1 MVTINTESALT
12 PRSLRDTRRM
22 NMFVSV
28 AAAVAGLLFGL
39 DIGVIAGALPF
50 ITDHFVL
57 TSRLQEWVVS
67 SMMLGAAIGALFN
80 GWLSFRLGRKY
91 SLMAG
96 AILFVLGSIGSA
108 FATSVE
114 MLIAARVVLGI
125 AVGIASYTAPL
136 YLSEM
141 ASENVRGKMISMYQL
156 MVTLGIVLA
165 FLSDTAFS
173 YSGNWRAMLGVLAL
187 PAVLLIILV
196 VFLPN
201 SPRWL
206 AEKGRHIEA
215 EEVLR
220 MLRDT
225 SEKAREELNEIRESL
240 KLKQG
245 GWALFKINRNVRR
258 AVFLGMLLQA
268 MQQFTGMNIIMYYA
282 PRIFKMA
289 GFTTT
294 EQQMIATLVVGL
306 TFMFA
311 TFIAV
316 FTVDKAGRKPALKIG
331 FSVMALGTLVLGYC
345 LMQFDN
351 GTASSGLSWLSV
363 GMTMMCIAGYAMS
376 AAPVVWIL
384 CSEIQPLKCRDFGIT
399 CSTTTNWVSNM
410 IIGATFLTLLDSI
423 GAAGTFLALHC
434 AEHCVCGHHFL
445 AHSGNQKCHPGTY
458 RTQTDGR
465 REVEKYRR
473 LISRAGCAVHPALF
487 SLIEIGHLAVEAFV
501 SFLIQPCCG
510 NTHQERGMK
519 TIGLLGGMSWESTIP
534 YYRLINEGIKQRLG
548 GLHSAQVLL
557 HSVDFHEIEECQRR
571 GEWDKTGDILAEA
584 ALGLQRAGAEG
595 IVLCTNTMHK
605 VADAIESRC
614 TLPFLHIADATG
626 RAITGAGMTR
636 VALLGTRYTME
647 QDFYRG
653 RLTEQFSINCLIPEA
668 DERAKINQIIF
679 EELCLGQF
687 TEASR
692 AYYAQVIA
700 RLAEQGAQGVIFGC
714 TEIGLLVPEERSVLP
729 VFDTA
734 AIHAEDAV
742 AFMLS

>member
-1 MVTINTESALT
+1 MTSISNDSTLS
-12 PRSLRDTRRM
+12 PRTQRDTRRM
-22 NMFVSV
+22 NWFVSI

-39 DIGVIAGALPF
+39 DIGVISGALPF
-50 ITDHFVL
+50 ITDHFTL
-57 TSRLQEWVVS
+57 SSQLQEWVVS

-96 AILFVLGSIGSA
+96 AVLFVAGSIGSA
-108 FATSVE
+108 FAASVE
-114 MLIAARVVLGI
+114 VLLVARVVLGV

-187 PAVLLIILV
+187 PAVILIILV

-225 SEKAREELNEIRESL
+225 SEKARDELNEIRESL

-245 GWALFKINRNVRR
+245 GWALFKVNRNVRR

-331 FSVMALGTLVLGYC
+331 FSVMVLGYC

-410 IIGATFLTLLDSI
+410 IIGATFLTLLDAI
-423 GAAGTFLALHC
+423 GAAGTFWLYTALNV
-434 AEHCVCGHHFL
+434 AF
-445 AHSGNQKCHPGTY
+445 
-458 RTQTDGR
+458 
-465 REVEKYRR
+465 
-473 LISRAGCAVHPALF
+473 
-487 SLIEIGHLAVEAFV
+487 IG
-501 SFLIQPCCG
+501 
-510 NTHQERGMK
+510 
-519 TIGLLGGMSWESTIP
+519 
-534 YYRLINEGIKQRLG
+534 
-548 GLHSAQVLL
+548 
-557 HSVDFHEIEECQRR
+557 
-571 GEWDKTGDILAEA
+571 
-584 ALGLQRAGAEG
+584 
-595 IVLCTNTMHK
+595 
-605 VADAIESRC
+605 
-614 TLPFLHIADATG
+614 
-626 RAITGAGMTR
+626 IT
-636 VALLGTRYTME
+636 
-647 QDFYRG
+647 FW
-653 RLTEQFSINCLIPEA
+653 LIPETKNVTLEHI
-668 DERAKINQIIF
+668 ERNLMAGEKLRN
-679 EELCLGQF
+679 
-687 TEASR
+687 
-692 AYYAQVIA
+692 
-700 RLAEQGAQGVIFGC
+700 
-714 TEIGLLVPEERSVLP
+714 IGNR
-729 VFDTA
+729 
-734 AIHAEDAV
+734 
-742 AFMLS
+742 